1 MPFETTRRAGILMR
15 KYSATAAVPSF
26 EPSSTTRTSALRPDV
41 ERYSA
46 IRSSVAGRRD
56 SSLNEGT
63 MMERSGAA
71 ELIVKKFPA
80 SHGIRRAVQIG
91 SLPASLWG
99 KHHHASR

>member
-1 MPFETTRRAGILMR
+1 MPFETTRSVGILMR

-26 EPSSTTRTSALRPDV
+26 EPSSTTRTSAFRPDA
-41 ERYSA
+41 ERYA
-46 IRSSVAGRRD
+46 PIRSRVSGRRN
-56 SSLNEGT
+56 SSFYEGM
-63 MMERSGAA
+63 MMERSGAP

-80 SHGIRRAVQIG
+80 SHGIRRAGQIG